1 MNGTIADSITIR
13 VGNAIMTIPRKINE
27 TKKSG
32 PPSKQNE
39 QLKTQTQNN

>member
-13 VGNAIMTIPRKINE
+13 VGNAIMTIPRKIND

-32 PPSKQNE
+32 PQSKQNE
-39 QLKTQTQNN
+39 QLKKSSK

>member
-13 VGNAIMTIPRKINE
+13 VGNAIMPIPRKIND

-32 PPSKQNE
+32 QPSKQNE
-39 QLKTQTQNN
+39 QLKKSSK

>member
-13 VGNAIMTIPRKINE
+13 VGNAIMTIPRKINN

-32 PPSKQNE
+32 APSDQKE
-39 QLKTQTQNN
+39 QLKKQVQNN

>member
-13 VGNAIMTIPRKINE
+13 VGNAIMTIPRKIND

-32 PPSKQNE
+32 PSSKQNE
-39 QLKTQTQNN
+39 QLKKAQNN